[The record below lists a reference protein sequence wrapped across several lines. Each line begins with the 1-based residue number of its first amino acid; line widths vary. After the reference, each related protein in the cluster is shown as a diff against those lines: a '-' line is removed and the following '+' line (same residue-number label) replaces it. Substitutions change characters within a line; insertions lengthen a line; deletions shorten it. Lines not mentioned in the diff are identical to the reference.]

1 MLNLIKTNFKDYLQ
15 FLKEPNPNPN
25 HQNINTSKKWQSLLV
40 FIVIDILLVIP
51 AVLLILLVEEITDFD
66 LDNHAVSELTNNFGL
81 LALILLGGIIAPF
94 IEELIFRLPL
104 NYKRNYIFKMFGALI
119 GRKTARNFWFKYYT
133 VFFYLFIL
141 AFGAVHIFNY
151 KDESIGILL
160 LTPILVLPQII
171 GGTIMAYLRMNL
183 GFFWGFL
190 QHAIFNSALMIIA
203 FYTNLDEKVMIDN
216 KDFELK
222 IEVAENRFGKEKLIH
237 INKDFDFI
245 TEIETR
251 YAQFN
256 HIATEFNWDK
266 IKKEKNYKHF
276 NIQYKIKNLDINS
289 DSVLQHHLKK
299 IIEDQ

>member
-1 MLNLIKTNFKDYLQ
+1 LFNLINTYFKDYLQ

-25 HQNINTSKKWQSLLV
+25 HQNINTSKKWQTLLV
-40 FIVIDILLVIP
+40 FIIIDILLIIP
-51 AVLLILLVEEITDFD
+51 AVLLFFLIQEISNLD
-66 LDNHAVSELTNNFGL
+66 LDNHAVSELTNKSGL
-81 LALILLGGIIAPF
+81 LGLILLGGILGPL

-104 NYKRNYIFKMFGALI
+104 NYKRNYLFKLFGVMI
-119 GRKTARNFWFKYYT
+119 GRKAVKNFWFKNYT

-141 AFGAVHIFNY
+141 AFGIVHIFNF
-151 KDESIGILL
+151 KDESVSILL
-160 LTPILVLPQII
+160 LSPILVLPQII
-171 GGTIMAYLRMNL
+171 GGTVIAYLRLNL

-203 FYTNLDEKVMIDN
+203 FYTNLEEKVMIDN
-216 KDFELK
+216 EDFKLR
-222 IEVAENRFGKEKLIH
+222 IEVAENRFGNEKSIH

-256 HIATEFNWDK
+256 HIANEFNWDK
-266 IKKEKNYKHF
+266 IKQEKNYKHF
-276 NIQYKIKNLDINS
+276 NIQYKIKNLDIKS